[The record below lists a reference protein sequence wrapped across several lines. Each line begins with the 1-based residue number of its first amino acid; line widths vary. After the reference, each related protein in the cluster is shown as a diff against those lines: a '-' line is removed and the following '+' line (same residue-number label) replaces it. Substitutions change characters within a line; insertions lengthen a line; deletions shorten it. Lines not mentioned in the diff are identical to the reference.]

1 MSNNNLQERSIT
13 RTSSIVKQL
22 EELII
27 DGSLQPGEKI
37 PSERQL
43 CTKLKASRPVIREA
57 VKELR
62 GRGIINT
69 QHGKGS
75 FVADFLENF
84 SPQNTLSKVYE
95 DHPRML
101 FNLLEVREVLEGQ
114 AARLAAERASEKDL
128 HNITKAFNAM
138 SVAYQSKEKVMNAA
152 KLDHAFHRSIYEAS
166 HNPVLIH
173 TLQNLMQLMLNSVVT
188 TVSNLYHRDRS
199 KQQIEAYHRLIY
211 NAIIDRKPSNAE
223 RAAIDHV
230 RDVRDRIIE
239 IERAEQRLIRAQ
251 ILHY

>member
-1 MSNNNLQERSIT
+1 MQNNKIHNNSNT
-13 RTSSIVKQL
+13 RASAIVKRL

-43 CTKLKASRPVIREA
+43 CTKFNASRPLIREA
-57 VKELR
+57 MKELR
-62 GRGIINT
+62 GRGVINT

-75 FVADFLENF
+75 FVAGFLENF
-84 SPQNTLSKVYE
+84 SSTNTLTKIYD

-101 FNLLEVREVLEGQ
+101 FDLLEVREVLEGQ
-114 AARLAAERASEKDL
+114 AARLAAERATEKDL
-128 HNITKAFNAM
+128 HRITKAFNAM
-138 SVAYQSKEKVMNAA
+138 SGAYENNEQVLDAA

-173 TLQNLMQLMLNSVVT
+173 TLQNLMQLMLNSVVV
-188 TVSNLYHRDRS
+188 TVSNLYYHDRS

-211 NAIIDRKPSNAE
+211 NAIIDGKASNAE

-239 IERAEQRLIRAQ
+239 IERAEQRLVRAQ
-251 ILHY
+251 ILQD

>member
-1 MSNNNLQERSIT
+1 MSNKSLPDNTDT
-13 RTSSIVKQL
+13 RASAIAKRL

-43 CTKLKASRPVIREA
+43 CTKLNASRPLVREA
-57 VKELR
+57 MKELR
-62 GRGIINT
+62 GRGVITT

-75 FVADFLENF
+75 FVTGFLENS
-84 SPQNTLSKVYE
+84 SPSSTLTKVYE

-101 FNLLEVREVLEGQ
+101 FDLLEVREVLEGQ

-128 HNITKAFNAM
+128 HRITKAFDAM
-138 SVAYQSKEKVMNAA
+138 RGAYKNNEQAMDAA

-173 TLQNLMQLMLNSVVT
+173 TLQNLMQLMLNSVVV
-188 TVSNLYHRDRS
+188 TVSNLYHRDRP

-211 NAIIDRKPSNAE
+211 NAIIDRKANNAE
-223 RAAIDHV
+223 RAAMDHI
-230 RDVRDRIIE
+230 RDVRDGIIE

-251 ILHY
+251 ILQD